1 MTSKPLSKPFETFEE
16 IIAQEKALTLPHF
29 NADDAFALGILIRN
43 RLRELST
50 SPAVVNIVLGNNQ
63 QLLFHA
69 ASRPGTVPENDNWIR
84 RKRNVV
90 LRFGFSTWAAH
101 NMFDKGDEDKFK
113 ARFQLGE
120 QAGEYAIHGGGFPV
134 RVHAVEGP
142 IAAIVVSGLAQEE
155 DHQVV
160 VECLQILLDEQK
172 QH

>member
-1 MTSKPLSKPFETFEE
+1 
-16 IIAQEKALTLPHF
+16 
-29 NADDAFALGILIRN
+29 
-43 RLRELST
+43 
-50 SPAVVNIVLGNNQ
+50 VVNIVLSNNQ

-69 ASRPGTVPENDNWIR
+69 GMYMKTSSSHLPFDGVPKISRDRYNRWKSLTFLPLASRPGTVPENDNWIR